1 MRYAGAAVGGAGAGA
16 LVVGMSVAVGVGSG
30 TDVVGAGVDEVED
43 AAADVV
49 VGVSIAPA
57 PPTLG
62 PHALSSSAP
71 AASAV
76 TRPTPALIPSPC
88 STCTSE
94 LTAVR

>member
-16 LVVGMSVAVGVGSG
+16 AVVGTSVAVGVETG
-30 TDVVGAGVDEVED
+30 TEVVGAGADEVED
-43 AAADVV
+43 GAADVV

-76 TRPTPALIPSPC
+76 TRPTPALIASPC
-88 STCTSE
+88 STCASD
-94 LTAVR
+94 